1 LNFKILPKSALLI
14 YNILRIE
21 KRIMKNRGIS
31 FKRLIK
37 SFGYAFHGVRLMIR
51 QEQNAKIHLISVL
64 LVGVAGFFFHL
75 SLSEWLVVVIVSGGV
90 FTAEAINT
98 SIEALSDTIAPEYNK
113 NIKQVKD
120 FAAGAVL
127 VASIT
132 AIIVGLIIFVPKI
145 FC

>member
-1 LNFKILPKSALLI
+1 
-14 YNILRIE
+14 
-21 KRIMKNRGIS
+21 MKNRGIS

>member
-1 LNFKILPKSALLI
+1 
-14 YNILRIE
+14 
-21 KRIMKNRGIS
+21 MKNRGIS

-75 SLSEWLVVVIVSGGV
+75 SLSEWLAVVIVSGGV

>member
-1 LNFKILPKSALLI
+1 MNFKILPKSALLI

>member
-1 LNFKILPKSALLI
+1 
-14 YNILRIE
+14 
-21 KRIMKNRGIS
+21 MKHKGIS

-37 SFGYAFHGVRLMIR
+37 SFGYALHGIRLMVSN
-51 QEQNAKIHLISVL
+51 EQNAKIHLFTMVIV
-64 LVGVAGFFFHL
+64 VVAGYYFHF
-75 SLSEWLVVVIVSGGV
+75 STAEWIMIVIVSGGV
-90 FTAEAINT
+90 FAAEAFNT

-132 AIIVGLIIFVPKI
+132 AIIVGLIIFLPKI
-145 FC
+145 IALFT